1 MIWRGAVPLSTHLT
15 LTILSQAGHEGKQG
29 SAVAFDGS
37 CQAGTWGPEDT
48 QGIPAQQLGDLRASI
63 SVNTPMSQPSP
74 PPRFGRLC
82 VVSSDMATSTHSAQ
96 LGFQ

>member
-1 MIWRGAVPLSTHLT
+1 MILSRAVPLSTHLT

-63 SVNTPMSQPSP
+63 SVNTPMSQP
-74 PPRFGRLC
+74 PPRGL
-82 VVSSDMATSTHSAQ
+82 A
-96 LGFQ
+96 GFVWFPLTWPLPPTLPS